1 MRRQVKIGAE
11 IVYAVFRSGGRQH
24 RVKVGQVIDVE
35 RLPNEV
41 DEKLEIDDVLLVSDG
56 ENTHIGQPVVKG
68 AKVTATVVDQLRGKK
83 VIVYK
88 YRQRTNYRR
97 KGGHRQYYTR
107 LHIDD
112 ISVK

>member
-1 MRRQVKIGAE
+1 M
-11 IVYAVFRSGGRQH
+11 YAIIRSGARQY
-24 RVKVGQVIDVE
+24 RAEVGQTIDVE

-41 DEKLEIDDVLLVSDG
+41 DDQIEITDVLLVNDG
-56 ENTHIGQPVVKG
+56 DETTLGQPLVEG
-68 AKVTATVVDQLRGKK
+68 ATVTATIVDQFRGKK

-107 LHIDD
+107 LRIDD
-112 ISVK
+112 ISV

>member
-1 MRRQVKIGAE
+1 M
-11 IVYAVFRSGGRQH
+11 YAVFRSGGRQH
-24 RVKVGQVIDVE
+24 RVEVGQVIDVE

-41 DEKLEIDDVLLVSDG
+41 DEKLEFDDVLLVNDG
-56 ENTHIGQPVVKG
+56 DNTRIGQPTVKG
-68 AKVTATVVDQLRGKK
+68 AKVAATVVDQIRGKK

-107 LHIDD
+107 LRIDD